1 MSPWRFC
8 ITIDAENDIA
18 RLDKPI
24 RKRVKERLL
33 WFQSHFEEMV
43 PQPLGGTLAGFF
55 KLRVG
60 DWRIVYGIE
69 NDMSLVT
76 IHVVDRRD
84 KIYKRKFKI

>member
-1 MSPWRFC
+1 MDSWRFH
-8 ITIDAENDIA
+8 ITVVAENDVS
-18 RLDKPI
+18 RLDTPI
-24 RKRVKERLL
+24 RKRVKERLR
-33 WFQSHFEEMV
+33 WFQEHFEEIV
-43 PQPLGGTLAGFF
+43 PLPLGGTLAGFF

-69 NDMSLVT
+69 NDKSLVT